1 MCEKRQ
7 AGAASLVMSGSAEPA
22 NDPAGRADAEERL
35 RRLEVQVEALMD
47 AVEALA
53 RGLEDGPA
61 AEPGS
66 MNAEHAARRA
76 HELLLLAKAISRS
89 QPGP

>member
-1 MCEKRQ
+1 MI
-7 AGAASLVMSGSAEPA
+7 MSGSAESGNNPS
-22 NDPAGRADAEERL
+22 GRADTEERL
-35 RRLEVQVEALMD
+35 YRLEVQVGALMD

-53 RGLEDGPA
+53 HGLEDGPT

-76 HELLLLAKAISRS
+76 HELLLLAMSASRDTRCG
-89 QPGP
+89 QT

>member
-1 MCEKRQ
+1 
-7 AGAASLVMSGSAEPA
+7 MSGSAESG
-22 NDPAGRADAEERL
+22 NDPSGRVVTGERL
-35 RRLEVQVEALMD
+35 QRLEVQVEALMD

-53 RGLEDGPA
+53 HGLEDGPA

-76 HELLLLAKAISRS
+76 HEFLLLAKSVSR
-89 QPGP
+89 QRP